1 MHSAQERCA
10 RWLVMAHDRPGTDGF
25 QLNHEFLAE
34 LLGIHRSS
42 VTIVARTLQTAGL
55 ISYRRSQIMIT
66 NGTASKGP
74 RVSVTRWFP
83 RR

>member
-1 MHSAQERCA
+1 
-10 RWLVMAHDRPGTDGF
+10 
-25 QLNHEFLAE
+25 
-34 LLGIHRSS
+34 
-42 VTIVARTLQTAGL
+42 LQTAGL

-74 RVSVTRWFP
+74 RVSVTRWFA